1 MDFNSV
7 VKFLKSRGGYPNPN
21 MNLYLEMFDMTQS
34 EFLMSMYESLGK
46 EGTITLLTKSIKKLS
61 KDQPFRI
68 DVTLLEP
75 DSFIEIDFSNAT
87 VYLADINDE
96 RYATSIIENWMITNS
111 SVIYRHINDDGEEE
125 MKYFDIDGLLDFLW
139 DENPYDYSDALNEW
153 VSFMSKQIAIYLG
166 VPVGLS
172 DRMVK

>member
-1 MDFNSV
+1 
-7 VKFLKSRGGYPNPN
+7 
-21 MNLYLEMFDMTQS
+21 MFDMTQS

-75 DSFIEIDFSNAT
+75 DSFIEIDFSNAN

-96 RYATSIIENWMITNS
+96 RYATSIIENWVITNS
-111 SVIYRHINDDGEEE
+111 SVI
-125 MKYFDIDGLLDFLW
+125 
-139 DENPYDYSDALNEW
+139 
-153 VSFMSKQIAIYLG
+153 
-166 VPVGLS
+166 
-172 DRMVK
+172 